1 MIFLVVV
8 YGGEIWTIKNADCWR
23 TDAFEL
29 WCWRTL
35 LRVPWTSRLSN
46 QSILK
51 EISSEYSF
59 KGLIDV
65 HAETP
70 ILQPPDVKNWLI
82 RKDLDARKDWRLEVK
97 GMTEDEM
104 VGWHHWLN
112 GHEFEQAPGAGDG
125 QGSLVCC
132 SPWGCQESDSTERLN
147 WTDNHITFAK
157 ILPHSLS
164 CTSHSMNTQSPHHIW
179 WVKGIFGNSSI
190 FYPCFFACHIELS
203 IHDYPFQISVALL
216 QPD

>member
-1 MIFLVVV
+1 MH
-8 YGGEIWTIKNADCWR
+8 WKD
-23 TDAFEL
+23 
-29 WCWRTL
+29 WCWSSNSNTL
-35 LRVPWTSRLSN
+35 ATWCKELSH
-46 QSILK
+46 LK
-51 EISSEYSF
+51 
-59 KGLIDV
+59 KTLMAG
-65 HAETP
+65 
-70 ILQPPDVKNWLI
+70 
-82 RKDLDARKDWRLEVK
+82 KDWRRKEK
-97 GMTEDEM
+97 ETTEDEM

-179 WVKGIFGNSSI
+179 WVLSMFFRLPYRIIYPWLPLPNFCCFAATRLAFSLLIHFASVYWLKMHDTACKAGAVGATGLISGSEDLLEKEMANHPSI
-190 FYPCFFACHIELS
+190 
-203 IHDYPFQISVALL
+203 IS
-216 QPD
+216 